1 MTRGFPPPH
10 LGSLAYRMS
19 KNESNKQKRFLAQHQ
34 LPRKDPFEAGPAA
47 MWRKFVFQ
55 LAPELCFKRIV
66 FHFFRNLAAKLVP
79 DTRIDIW
86 CVCVCV
92 CKQHLRRSTC
102 VECRHRA
109 RELWRSRGPMCRRLK
124 IKETHGQNIARRV
137 VLFLLPIKNKNGQS
151 LRRRVR
157 CVEIWSVQ

>member
-1 MTRGFPPPH
+1 MTRGFPPPPPH

-92 CKQHLRRSTC
+92 NNTC
-102 VECRHRA
+102 G
-109 RELWRSRGPMCRRLK
+109 GPLALSVD
-124 IKETHGQNIARRV
+124 IAHGSYGD
-137 VLFLLPIKNKNGQS
+137 LG
-151 LRRRVR
+151 VR
-157 CVEIWSVQ
+157 CAAGLR